1 MKRCPYCVKT
11 LPFFAIVFQR
21 LTFEKDKSLVCPN
34 CKSIISSQ
42 GSASIWFSVSC
53 GGSCGLLLGN
63 IIGSLDATT
72 IAYVSGVSFVVF
84 IISLYFTASIRN
96 SE

>member
-11 LPFFAIVFQR
+11 LPFFAVVWQR
-21 LTFEKDKSLVCPN
+21 LTFSEEKSLICPH

-42 GSASIWFSVSC
+42 GVGSVLFSGSC

-63 IIGSLDATT
+63 VFGFFEVRTVVYICGI
-72 IAYVSGVSFVVF
+72 SFLIFV
-84 IISLYFTASIRN
+84 ISLYFTASIRR
-96 SE
+96 S